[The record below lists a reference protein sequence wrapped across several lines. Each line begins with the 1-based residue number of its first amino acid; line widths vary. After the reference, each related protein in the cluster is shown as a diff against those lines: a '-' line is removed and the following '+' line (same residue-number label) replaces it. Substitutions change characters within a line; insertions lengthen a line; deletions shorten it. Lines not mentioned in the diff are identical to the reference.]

1 MLFMHFLVRRASRS
15 KYFSLGK
22 PVVNTRMSGS
32 EMIRNIFIYFFL
44 LAGVQVMFV
53 FFFKDGESAEVEF
66 SVAIIA

>member
-1 MLFMHFLVRRASRS
+1 M
-15 KYFSLGK
+15 
-22 PVVNTRMSGS
+22 VNTRMSGS